1 LAAASILQA
10 AARVY
15 LARRRAAEEDIE
27 YTEEDLAAASILQAA
42 ARVYLARRR
51 AAGRM
56 LAVLRIQA
64 ALRTCLARRRAT
76 TRRRAVLNIQAPDTP
91 SLINNLTRLIT
102 GGHEL
107 GREGNQLLNETSGTA
122 TAQSTSTPRRQLSF
136 PQGNDFGSRVATNFA
151 NFITSP
157 RAGEAVREAARN
169 LFTPTPAIQNETNQA
184 TIQQGQGGEAGAVA
198 VAANDNA
205 NEQGGVEGGALVVG
219 AANEGAVAAEGGKF
233 TLLVRTS
240 YFHLLTMFHFY
251 SKHKS

>member
-1 LAAASILQA
+1 MLLDDDHSS
-10 AARVY
+10 
-15 LARRRAAEEDIE
+15 AAEE
-27 YTEEDLAAASILQAA
+27 TKEEDTDTEQVNDNSNTSTATQAILVNAPS
-42 ARVYLARRR
+42 
-51 AAGRM
+51 GNGS
-56 LAVLRIQA
+56 AVA
-64 ALRTCLARRRAT
+64 
-76 TRRRAVLNIQAPDTP
+76 NAPDTP

-240 YFHLLTMFHFY
+240 YVHLLTMFHFY